1 MKKKYTEVAA
11 FIFLVVIVIQGCAL
25 PNQPYVKK
33 EASEATPLKVVRYLT
48 PDIRRYSVGEGVA
61 VLVGS
66 AIILD
71 PFVGLLVFS
80 IYHDVKKVPNDQG
93 IPDYEKLV
101 MDKFI
106 ERAKNEIPGWPVMN
120 VEEKPIWEA
129 IKDESNYIL
138 EFKADSLEI
147 EDSKGLIFVTIVTMK
162 DKENNIIWEKGYKYT
177 SEQFNHKVDYDQLK
191 IDSYKLLK
199 REMVFAADA
208 TVADFIEHFKNPQ
221 SKPAK

>member
-93 IPDYEKLV
+93 VPDYGKLV

-129 IKDESNYIL
+129 INNESNYIL

-147 EDSKGLIFVTIVTMK
+147 EDSKGLRFVTIVTMK

-199 REMVFAADA
+199 DEMVFAADA